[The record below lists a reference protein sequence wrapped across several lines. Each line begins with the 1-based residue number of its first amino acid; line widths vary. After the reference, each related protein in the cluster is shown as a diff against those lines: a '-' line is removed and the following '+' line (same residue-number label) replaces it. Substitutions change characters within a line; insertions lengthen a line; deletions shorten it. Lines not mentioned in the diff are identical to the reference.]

1 MRIVMSGASGFLGH
15 HLVRRLRAEGHE
27 VVRLV
32 RRPPRADDEASW
44 DPPGG
49 RLDPALLNGSDAVIN
64 LSGAGV
70 GDRRWT
76 TNYRRTIRDSRV
88 TATTTIASAIVSA
101 ERRPTILLNASAVGW
116 YGDTADHAVDEDS
129 PAGTG
134 FFPEVCG
141 AWEAATAPASDV
153 GVRVTRLRTGLVLH
167 ASAGLLKPMLP
178 LFRLGLGG
186 RLGSG
191 RQYMSWISLGDWLG
205 AVVFLLEREIAGPV
219 NLTAPYPQTNADFT
233 RALGAALGRPAVLP
247 VPAPALR
254 IALGGFANE
263 ALTSQRVL
271 PGVLTRAGY
280 RFAHPELDAALRWAL
295 TGEEGD

>member
-15 HLVRRLRAEGHE
+15 HLVRRLRAEGHQ

-44 DPPGG
+44 DPADHK
-49 RLDPALLNGSDAVIN
+49 LDPAVLSGTDAVVN

-70 GDRRWT
+70 GDRRWSAA
-76 TNYRRTIRDSRV
+76 YRRAIRDSRV
-88 TATTTIASAIVSA
+88 DTTATVTAAIVSA
-101 ERRPTILLNASAVGW
+101 EHRPPILLNASAVGW
-116 YGDTADHAVDEDS
+116 YGDTGDHAVDEDS
-129 PAGTG
+129 PPGTG
-134 FFPEVCG
+134 FFPEVCE
-141 AWEAATAPASDV
+141 AWEAATAPASDA
-153 GVRVTRLRTGLVLH
+153 GVRVTKLRTGLVLH

-178 LFRLGLGG
+178 LFRMGLGG

-191 RQYMSWISLGDWLG
+191 RQYMSWISLADWLG
-205 AVVFLLEREIAGPV
+205 AVGFLLGREIAGPV
-219 NLTAPYPQTNADFT
+219 NVTAPYPETNSDFT
-233 RALGAALGRPAVLP
+233 RALGATVGRPAVLP

-280 RFAHPELDAALRWAL
+280 RFEHPELSAALRWAL
-295 TGEEGD
+295 RGGEGD